1 MGENLHRFYTNFEH
15 EIGYGGGS
23 GDSGGIFTILLRM
36 ELLFRL
42 ARQNHQYD
50 LGALFS
56 RIKYLIQVSL

>member
-15 EIGYGGGS
+15 EIGYGGG
-23 GDSGGIFTILLRM
+23 SGGIFTILLRM